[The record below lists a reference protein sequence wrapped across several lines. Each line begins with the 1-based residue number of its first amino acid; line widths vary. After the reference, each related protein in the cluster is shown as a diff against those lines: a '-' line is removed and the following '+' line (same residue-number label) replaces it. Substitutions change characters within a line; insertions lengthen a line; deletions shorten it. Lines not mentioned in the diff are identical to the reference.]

1 MQTTV
6 HQTEM
11 LLFFTLLQLAVI
23 VLAARAAGEI
33 AVRLSQSRAVGE
45 IIAGLMLGP
54 SLLGLLSPDTFNYA
68 FRSVPAEPMNILSQ
82 IGLILLMFQIGLE
95 FDFGHLK
102 TGRNRE
108 AVLQISVMGVALP
121 FMLGLMFGWI
131 SHPYLATQIN
141 PLGYILF
148 IGTAFSITA
157 LPVLGRILMELD
169 LTQSRVGV
177 IAIGS
182 AAINDVIGWLML
194 AAVTA
199 LTLAQSFTASVRGVV
214 TDASHSAIPGAKVTV
229 TDVDRNASQKVTTDA
244 AGRYVFTA
252 LPPGNYSLGVES
264 AGFSKYSRAAFPLQV
279 QQQATIDVEL
289 SVDAIATTVSVEAA
303 ATLLNTTS
311 ATLGQVV
318 ENKYIL
324 SLPLA
329 GRAPLSLVA
338 LTPGLTPSNLN
349 PGGQSN
355 TNFTANGN
363 RNSSADVLVDG
374 MSVAN
379 VEQNSGITN
388 LEYQPSVDAAGIQ
401 GPDQLFQLGVR

>member
-1 MQTTV
+1 MMSLQ
-6 HQTEM
+6 QKI
-11 LLFFTLLQLAVI
+11 LLAL
-23 VLAARAAGEI
+23 I
-33 AVRLSQSRAVGE
+33 AV
-45 IIAGLMLGP
+45 
-54 SLLGLLSPDTFNYA
+54 
-68 FRSVPAEPMNILSQ
+68 PA
-82 IGLILLMFQIGLE
+82 
-95 FDFGHLK
+95 
-102 TGRNRE
+102 
-108 AVLQISVMGVALP
+108 
-121 FMLGLMFGWI
+121 
-131 SHPYLATQIN
+131 LA
-141 PLGYILF
+141 
-148 IGTAFSITA
+148 
-157 LPVLGRILMELD
+157 
-169 LTQSRVGV
+169 
-177 IAIGS
+177 
-182 AAINDVIGWLML
+182 
-194 AAVTA
+194 
-199 LTLAQSFTASVRGVV
+199 LAQSFTASVRGVV

-229 TDVDRNASQKVTTDA
+229 TDVDRNASQKVTTDT

-329 GRAPLSLVA
+329 GRAPLALVA

-355 TNFTANGN
+355 TNFVAGGV
-363 RNSSADVLVDG
+363 RNSTSDVLLDG
-374 MSVAN
+374 MSVTN

-388 LEYQPSVDAAGIQ
+388 LEYQPSVDVVQEFKVQTNFFSSEFGNTGGAIINVITKSGTNNLHGVAYEFHRNAALNANSWFSNRAGRAIPDFKRNVYGGTIG
-401 GPDQLFQLGVR
+401 GPVWLPKIYNGHNKTFFFFDYEGNRQDSATTRT